1 MPHVVKVHLDED
13 RSPVIA
19 HLLRERGLDAI
30 SAHEIDSLHVTDQE
44 QLDHAAAQERALVT
58 RNAHDFRML
67 ATNRVQS
74 QRPHAGIIVC
84 PPTMRGSE
92 YALIA
97 DAIRRVAEAHPDGL
111 GPYDLV
117 YLSNE

>member
-1 MPHVVKVHLDED
+1 MRVHLDED
-13 RSPVIA
+13 LSPVIA
-19 HLLRERGLDAI
+19 QLLRERGIDAT
-30 SAHEIDSLHVTDQE
+30 SAHEIGLLQVSDQE

-58 RNAHDFRML
+58 RNAHDFRVL
-67 ATNRVQS
+67 AADRVQS
-74 QRPHAGIIVC
+74 QRAHAGIIVC

-97 DAIRRVAEAHPDGL
+97 DAIRRVAEVHPEGL

-117 YLSNE
+117 YLSKE

>member
-1 MPHVVKVHLDED
+1 MKVHLDED
-13 RSPVIA
+13 LSPVIA
-19 HLLRERGLDAI
+19 HLLRERGLDAT
-30 SAHEIDSLHVTDQE
+30 SAHEIGLVQVSDQE

-58 RNAHDFRML
+58 RNARDFKAL
-67 ATNRVQS
+67 AADRVQS
-74 QRPHAGIIVC
+74 QRAHAGIIVC

-97 DAIRRVAEAHPDGL
+97 DALRRVAELHSDGL

-117 YLSNE
+117 YLSKE